1 MFKPHHWVPG
11 YFPYLA
17 IYSLH
22 AHTCTCIHVN
32 KVLHEAVCHSQTE
45 LGTGGGETPGV
56 LTVVEW
62 FSPQLSV
69 DPLHGVHFG
78 VILLHL
84 PDCICLW
91 WLANLLG
98 VASSWGPHTENYLIK
113 PVEQEWNTHFKR
125 AWKKKGEI
133 LGINLSRSLSALFSS
148 WYVGQAQLWLV
159 SWERRVG
166 LTGRGYSKECGN
178 ELAASCLM
186 RRKPSWKWA
195 RMWRSWQVNTVRAE
209 LYTIPLSRSIVCKI
223 ESLRLCEYYI

>member
-32 KVLHEAVCHSQTE
+32 KALHEAVCHSQTE

-113 PVEQEWNTHFKR
+113 PVEQEWNMHFKR

-133 LGINLSRSLSALFSS
+133 LGINLSLSLCSFFQLVRWRSPVVACELGEAGRFDGEGILKGVWEWASCFLFDEKE
-148 WYVGQAQLWLV
+148 AKLEV
-159 SWERRVG
+159 SPDV
-166 LTGRGYSKECGN
+166 K
-178 ELAASCLM
+178 ELASEYCAGWTVYHPPL
-186 RRKPSWKWA
+186 KKY
-195 RMWRSWQVNTVRAE
+195 RM
-209 LYTIPLSRSIVCKI
+209 
-223 ESLRLCEYYI
+223 